1 MLNTVSRSWLIGAWS
16 ATLAV
21 IVGSSVALGA
31 SLSTSAILL
40 VLGGA
45 PVVIMTLLHGTR
57 TPTVAEIFTPAF
69 LPDTKDLA
77 KKLF

>member
-57 TPTVAEIFTPAF
+57 TPTVAEILHAAE
-69 LPDTKDLA
+69 TKDSPRR
-77 KKLF
+77 